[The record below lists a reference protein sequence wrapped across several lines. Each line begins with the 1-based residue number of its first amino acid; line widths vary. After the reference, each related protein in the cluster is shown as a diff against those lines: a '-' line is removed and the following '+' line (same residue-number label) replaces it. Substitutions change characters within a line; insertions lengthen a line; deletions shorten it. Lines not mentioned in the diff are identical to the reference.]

1 MKEELVNSGKS
12 KIKDFVRN
20 NKDFQA
26 DPAIR
31 SAMNSLQVA
40 YREFDSTQFIV
51 LVVGAVKS
59 GKSTLV
65 NLFAHEM
72 VSPTHFLECTVR
84 PSIISKDS
92 ERKILQYT
100 LKPGN
105 DRVEAFNSVV
115 DYVRGIGDKN
125 ELEAMTE
132 QKAYDLNP
140 HNLSLYVEL
149 NMNEDNIK
157 NDDTLITNITTEG
170 GNLLNGETVIIDMPG
185 LDGGYANFDDPVYQ
199 EIAERA
205 DIIIFVQSSNSAI
218 TKISKEFLDLL
229 AEKNRKVPVCLVH
242 NVFDAR
248 YWESENEKSEQIK
261 TQIEIAK
268 NRIRSSGFNILES
281 FALNLGK
288 VTDAELYPD
297 DEDLRKE
304 KRKFED
310 MEKILFRTIK
320 EKRDQIHEEICVY
333 KVANAADR
341 LIARVDERH
350 SGLENEKQRLE
361 QLYNKFEQFI
371 NAYKNTGLLK
381 EEMAVEIKNIFED
394 KRQGWEQEIDS
405 LAGICKKNIAEKEKT
420 FITRERISIFAED
433 ATSVVMNYLE
443 SEECHK
449 YLNLKVNSKIK
460 SFYLQQ
466 YSDLVEFFIENGITS
481 FRLPEVDIAEIFSFT
496 FNGEEQTIPTV
507 YKWGGRSRQ
516 EVCEIINSRK
526 DIFIGYTEQGKRHQG
541 KLQQS
546 VIPEMNKFY
555 IAQAGHKIDEFAGK
569 VCEMIAEKKNDK
581 IPEYIRLKE
590 SIDKET
596 DALNE
601 MSAKLNDIHNIF
613 HIVKQKYFE
622 Q

>member
-1 MKEELVNSGKS
+1 MKEELIGSGKN
-12 KIKDFVRN
+12 KIKDFIQN
-20 NKDFQA
+20 NKDFRT

-31 SAMNSLQVA
+31 SGINSLQIA
-40 YREFDSTQFIV
+40 YREFDSTQFII

-65 NLFAHEM
+65 NLFAHEL

-84 PSIISKDS
+84 PSIISKDN

-105 DRVEAFNSVV
+105 DRTEAFNSVV
-115 DYVRGIGDKN
+115 DYVRGIGDKS
-125 ELEAMTE
+125 ELESRTE
-132 QKAYDLNP
+132 RKTYDLNP

-157 NDDTLITNITTEG
+157 NDNTLITNITTEG

-185 LDGGYANFDDPVYQ
+185 LDGGYANFEDPVYR

-248 YWESENEKSEQIK
+248 YWKTDGEKQEQIN

-268 NRIRSSGFNILES
+268 NKIRSSGFNILES

-288 VTDAELYPD
+288 VTDANLYP
-297 DEDLRKE
+297 EDKDLQEE
-304 KRKFED
+304 KTKFLE
-310 MEKILFRTIK
+310 MEKALYRIIK

-333 KVANAADR
+333 KVAGATNR
-341 LIARVDERH
+341 LINRISEHHDELKDER
-350 SGLENEKQRLE
+350 ERLE
-361 QLYNKFEQFI
+361 QLYNKFEEFI
-371 NAYKNTGLLK
+371 NAYKDSALLK
-381 EEMAVEIKNIFED
+381 EEIATEIRNFFED

-420 FITRERISIFAED
+420 IITRERINILAED
-433 ATSVVMNYLE
+433 ATSVVMNYLR
-443 SEECHK
+443 SEEFRKH
-449 YLNLKVNSKIK
+449 LNLKVNSKIK
-460 SFYLQQ
+460 SVYLQL
-466 YSDLVEFFIENGITS
+466 YSNLVEFFIENGIAS
-481 FRLPEVDIAEIFSFT
+481 FRLPEVDITENFIFA
-496 FNGEEQTIPTV
+496 FNGEEETIPTV

-526 DIFIGYTEQGKRHQG
+526 DIFIGYTEQGKKHPG

-555 IAQAGHKIDEFAGK
+555 ITRIDQKIDEFVDK
-569 VCEMIAEKKNDK
+569 VCEMIAEKKNEK
-581 IPEYIRLKE
+581 IPEYIRLKDN
-590 SIDKET
+590 IDKEMNT
-596 DALNE
+596 LDE
-601 MSAKLNDIHNIF
+601 MSVKLNDIDNIF
-613 HIVKQKYFE
+613 RIVKQKYFE